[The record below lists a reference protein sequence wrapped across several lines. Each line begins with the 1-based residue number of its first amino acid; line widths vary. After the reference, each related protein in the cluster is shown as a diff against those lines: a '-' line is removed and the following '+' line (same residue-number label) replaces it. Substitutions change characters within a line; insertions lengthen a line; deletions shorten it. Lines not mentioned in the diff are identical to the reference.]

1 MKLTIDYIQKKSSPR
16 SFFRGEEYYE
26 TGSVKKLTYKDG
38 GFSAVVSGT
47 HYYNVRVICKEE
59 DFIFNC
65 SCPYDFGGLCKHSV
79 AVGLAIVD
87 NDYDEIKVSESKAKR
102 SNTIE
107 ELLQMA
113 TPGETKTF
121 LKNILEK
128 SDIYVDEFEA
138 YLKGQTGVEKELNIS
153 EIRDELIAAL
163 ENFDLENYQRFYD
176 NDNDYGYY
184 REEWQVLYS
193 GAREELEEMMDI
205 YLDDSMAKL
214 ERGNIID
221 AFKIMLA
228 CYEAI
233 CMFDDTKIN
242 DEMEIL
248 DSIVNECFDHWEKT
262 FDTYE
267 KKLSKIDIQPD
278 AAFRMIDI
286 FFDRTEQTESEDFY
300 SIEMFQPVFLQLIT
314 NKEVAEKCLTA
325 LKKYGYDD
333 EDSDEI
339 QLKIASFLGNEKKW
353 EAMANKYHADNP
365 NIARQLLDYY
375 KKKNTTEKYL
385 KIAKTAFREWPNE
398 FDEEIYSYLKS
409 KPKSDFQADVLI
421 HYTIR
426 TESIDLFKELKNQ
439 FGDEKIIKLV
449 NGLKSSYAKDSFYIS
464 VLTEL
469 QDYKTILAYLEEH
482 INSPYIDFMV
492 KPIVNIYPQQC
503 FELIKKKTE
512 NFLEE
517 NIGRKYYQTTVGWL
531 RLLMDIRD
539 DSVKS
544 MVNNFISA
552 LQEKYYNRPALKDEM
567 RKAGL
572 IG

>member
-1 MKLTIDYIQKKSSPR
+1 MKLTIDYIQEKSSAR
-16 SFFRGEEYYE
+16 SFIRGEEYYE
-26 TGSVKKLTYKDG
+26 MGSVKKLTCKDSV
-38 GFSAVVSGT
+38 FSAVVSGT
-47 HYYNVRVICKEE
+47 NYYNVKVICKDEG
-59 DFIFNC
+59 FLFNC
-65 SCPYDFGGLCKHSV
+65 SCPYDFGGICKHSV
-79 AVGLAIVD
+79 AVGLAIV
-87 NDYDEIKVSESKAKR
+87 NGDYQEVRPTKNKAKR

-113 TPGETKTF
+113 TAGEAKTF
-121 LKNILEK
+121 LKKILEK
-128 SDIYVDEFEA
+128 SDVYVDEFEA
-138 YLKGQTGVEKELNIS
+138 YLKGQTGVEKRLNIS

-184 REEWQVLYS
+184 REEWEVLYD
-193 GAREELEEMMDI
+193 GAREELEEIMDI

-233 CMFDDTKIN
+233 SMFDVTKIN
-242 DEMEIL
+242 DELEIF
-248 DSIVNECFDHWEKT
+248 DSIVNECFEYWGKT

-267 KKLSKIDIQPD
+267 KELSKIEIQPD
-278 AAFRMIDI
+278 AGFRMIDI
-286 FFDRTEQTESEDFY
+286 FFDRTKQTESEDFY
-300 SIEMFQPVFLQLIT
+300 SIDMFQPVFLQLIT

-339 QLKIASFLGNEKKW
+339 QLKIASFLGNEKEW
-353 EAMANKYHADNP
+353 EAMADKYHADNP

-375 KKKNTTEKYL
+375 KKKNATEKYL
-385 KIAKTAFREWPNE
+385 KIAKTAFRGWPNE

-426 TESIDLFKELKNQ
+426 TESINLFKELKKQ
-439 FGDEKIIKLV
+439 FGDEKILKLL
-449 NGLKSSYAKDSFYIS
+449 NELKSYYAKDSFYIS

-469 QDYKTILAYLEEH
+469 QDYKTILEYLEEH

-492 KPIVNIYPQQC
+492 KPIINIYPQQC

-512 NFLEE
+512 NFLKE
-517 NIGRKYYQTTVGWL
+517 NIGRKYYQDAVGWL

-544 MVNNFISA
+544 MVNNFIFT
-552 LQEKYYNRPALKDEM
+552 LREKYYNRPALKDEM
-567 RKAGL
+567 RKMGL
-572 IG
+572 N